1 LSFNTAL
8 AVGQDGAKTM
18 AHLAFPL
25 SASGGAAAAF
35 AGFVRR
41 AFLTLELAL
50 QVRKER
56 RTLQQLSDAGLKDI
70 GLSRAD
76 VAAERG
82 RSFWDVPGDR
92 LR

>member
-1 LSFNTAL
+1 
-8 AVGQDGAKTM
+8 M

-25 SASGGAAAAF
+25 SASGNATAAI
-35 AGFVRR
+35 AGWISR
-41 AFLTLELAL
+41 AVLTLELVI

-70 GLSRAD
+70 GLTRAD
-76 VAAERG
+76 VDAELH
-82 RSFWDVPGDR
+82 RSFWDVPVDR

>member
-1 LSFNTAL
+1 
-8 AVGQDGAKTM
+8 M

-25 SASGGAAAAF
+25 SASGNASTGF
-35 AGFVRR
+35 AGRISR
-41 AFLTLELAL
+41 AFLTLELVM

-56 RTLQQLSDAGLKDI
+56 RALQQLGDAGLKDI

-76 VAAERG
+76 VDAELH
-82 RSFWDVPGDR
+82 RSFWDVPVDR